1 MSTRRS
7 RVQAVCWSTAE
18 PCPTFFLS
26 HRRPQTGTFRRWSSL
41 LKYYTME
48 LKRSHTHLE
57 KCCGEEHREEYVMC
71 YTLRFTSLRFNSL
84 HFTLLYFTLLTQNT
98 LLSVA
103 ASIRPTYFKEDI
115 VNGPQHLMGLLIT
128 SLVPILLTVFLEFL
142 TMS

>member
-18 PCPTFFLS
+18 PCPTDFLP

-71 YTLRFTSLRFNSL
+71 YTLRFTPLRFNSL
-84 HFTLLYFTLLTQNT
+84 HFTLLCFTLLYFTLLYFISLYFT
-98 LLSVA
+98 LL
-103 ASIRPTYFKEDI
+103 YFT
-115 VNGPQHLMGLLIT
+115 LLYFT
-128 SLVPILLTVFLEFL
+128 LLYFTLLYFTLLYLLRIHYCLWQRV
-142 TMS
+142 